1 MQRSLKKYAPLFV
14 FPTTVAFLIAFLVPF
29 AIGLYLS
36 FAEFTTIADAEF
48 VGLKNYQRALQNPD
62 DFIGAFGFTA
72 LVVIVS
78 MITVNIFA
86 FVIARLL
93 TQKLRGTNVFRTIY
107 FMPNLIGGI
116 VLGYTWQS
124 IINAMLANYG
134 TTIVSNWEYGYLG
147 ILIMLN
153 WQQVGYMM
161 VIYIAGLQA
170 VPPELIEAAQID
182 GAGGWQVLRNVTL
195 PMIMPTI
202 TICLFLTLSNG
213 FKLFDQNLALTNGAP
228 LGQTEM
234 VALNIFKTMFGRVGT
249 EGVGQ
254 AKAVMFVIVVVT
266 IALFQLRATRSQEVE
281 A

>member
-182 GAGGWQVLRNVTL
+182 GAGGWQVLRNVTI

>member
-1 MQRSLKKYAPLFV
+1 
-14 FPTTVAFLIAFLVPF
+14 
-29 AIGLYLS
+29 
-36 FAEFTTIADAEF
+36 
-48 VGLKNYQRALQNPD
+48 
-62 DFIGAFGFTA
+62 
-72 LVVIVS
+72 

-182 GAGGWQVLRNVTL
+182 GAGGWQVLRNVTI

-254 AKAVMFVIVVVT
+254 AKAVMFVIVVVI